1 MFKIRDFAENCET
14 CEMILGVDQRSTT
27 TLKRLTCLHLCHT
40 IYIFLKHSFL
50 NRFGTPQVK
59 QVSSSGLNYPAG
71 GQNNGYF
78 WIDLPQEDVKVTSKL
93 KYRAS
98 TLTTNRIGKHVV
110 TANVI
115 FMKSNFTA
123 SLSRCYSCSIAGAV
137 ADGLMYLILSFSKL
151 AAH

>member
-14 CEMILGVDQRSTT
+14 CEMILGVDQR
-27 TLKRLTCLHLCHT
+27 
-40 IYIFLKHSFL
+40 
-50 NRFGTPQVK
+50 FGTPQVK
-59 QVSSSGLNYPAG
+59 PVSSSGLNYPAG

-151 AAH
+151 ATHQLSWTSFL